1 MTIEKRILQEKIEF
15 TYGFCVWLG
24 GTAKY
29 VGNGSWVYLNDLEE
43 NLQDVSNLIDDYME
57 DVKEYEEKERL
68 LNLEK
73 ERELLASKEILN
85 LK

>member
-1 MTIEKRILQEKIEF
+1 MTIEKKILQEKIEF

-29 VGNGSWVYLNDLEE
+29 VGNGSWVYLNDAEE
-43 NLQDVSNLIDDYME
+43 NMQDVSQLIDDYIE
-57 DVKEYEEKERL
+57 DVEEYEKKERL
-68 LNLEK
+68 LELEK
-73 ERELLASKEILN
+73 ERELLMSKEILN